1 MKINFPKLEPAL
13 YLISTPIGT
22 LSDFTFRA
30 INVLQNVNVLLAE
43 DTRVLR
49 KLMNIMDIDLNG
61 RNISSYNDNS
71 GDEVRSKYILELE
84 QNKSIALCCDS
95 GTPLISD
102 PGYKLVRQVIRDGY
116 KVISIPGACSVIV
129 ALCQSGLP
137 SDKFF
142 FGGFPPV
149 KKNQRINFFND
160 LLSVPSTL
168 IFFESPKRILNTLE
182 DLGNIFGNSQQIVV
196 CRELTKNF
204 EENKR
209 GTIDSIIK
217 ILRKE
222 NNLRGEFTVV
232 VSRKENIKT
241 DLNLIKSDLIYLLK
255 KNTFRDSVA
264 IVSKKYSL
272 SKKEVYN
279 LGLKILNN

>member
-49 KLMNIMDIDLNG
+49 KLMNLMDIDLNG

-142 FGGFPPV
+142 FGGFPPA

-222 NNLRGEFTVV
+222 NNFRGEFTVV
-232 VSRKENIKT
+232 VNRKENIKP